1 MRRAQ
6 IAIVTGIALTSI
18 AVGAWRTGVAAT
30 ERSTTGA
37 AASAPAP
44 VPEELFEKSR
54 GFRELLEAVERRGA
68 ELDRRE
74 QAVAGR
80 EAALKALEV
89 ALGDEVAR
97 LEAAPSC
104 GGRALAVTKIYASM
118 RPEEA
123 AAIVERLDD
132 ATVRLV
138 LGGMNERQ
146 IGAILA
152 AMTKE
157 RAVALTKRLAAGS

>member
-1 MRRAQ
+1 M
-6 IAIVTGIALTSI
+6 TGIVLASVG
-18 AVGAWRTGVAAT
+18 VGAWRTGIAAT
-30 ERSTTGA
+30 ERSPTGP
-37 AASAPAP
+37 AASAAP
-44 VPEELFEKSR
+44 TVPQELLEKSR
-54 GFRELLEAVERRGA
+54 GFRELLEAVERRGV

-89 ALGDEVAR
+89 ALGEQVAR

-104 GGRALAVTKIYASM
+104 GGRAVAMAKVYASM
-118 RPEEA
+118 RPDDA
-123 AAIVERLDD
+123 ASIVERLDG

-138 LGGMNERQ
+138 LGGMSERK

-157 RAVALTKRLAAGS
+157 RAVALTTLLAAGS